1 MIIEK
6 RKKILWIENHG
17 QLLKK
22 NHHFYYGHKINS
34 TIIFNLKSICCRKV
48 LICIKWEHIL

>member
-1 MIIEK
+1 MILEK

-22 NHHFYYGHKINS
+22 KPI
-34 TIIFNLKSICCRKV
+34 TSIMD
-48 LICIKWEHIL
+48 IK